1 MKTKDEFPHFII
13 NSEGRKIENKEQ
25 ILKEHKIIH
34 KSKAER
40 KKKTQMEVKKP
51 LRNMENNKS
60 GDPYG
65 KQNR

>member
-40 KKKTQMEVKKP
+40 KKRQKP